1 MSSIIKVDQI
11 QLADGSTPTATTLGI
26 STNTPN
32 FSVRFDGSYSLSVQS
47 LTKIQFS
54 STEWDTASA
63 FDLANNKFVV
73 PSGQGGNYILSTR
86 VHFDNITDGNYAE
99 LWWYINGSNTERNR
113 TRDYQSLSQQWIRMH
128 SNLAITLAE
137 GDEVEIYGYVLG
149 GNSPAI
155 AFTQFYGFRIG

>member
-1 MSSIIKVDQI
+1 MTGILKVDTI
-11 QLADGSTPTATTLGI
+11 QKNDGSTPTAADLGI
-26 STNTPN
+26 TTNTPN
-32 FSVRFDGSYSLSVQS
+32 FSVRFDGSYSLSVQTF
-47 LTKIQFS
+47 TKIQFS

-149 GNSPAI
+149 GNNPAI